1 MKEEY
6 EVIYQRGYEVREGK
20 WLNAGLLYSNK
31 RVFKTLDEAIA
42 CKNKVIESHNKN
54 HNSTYSVN
62 GIGIT
67 MEWDENDTSL
77 KNDLKLVNIKIRK
90 RQVSKWE
97 EV

>member
-6 EVIYQRGYEVREGK
+6 EVLFQRGCEVREGK

-31 RVFKTLDEAIA
+31 RVFKTLNEAIA
-42 CKNKVIESHNKN
+42 CKDKVLARENNKN
-54 HNSTYSVN
+54 GYTYSVN

-90 RQVSKWE
+90 RQVSEWE